1 MTPKAT
7 IVEINGIIKR
17 LIEASLSDQQNWPAL
32 TTLGGIDEI
41 CIPGNP
47 PLSVAMKNI
56 SYRDIYA
63 AMEAGKAFHIR
74 MLDGAFIQ
82 MCYRFSANEIA
93 SHRLC
98 MFPAPEL
105 ESFDNDPDI
114 YERDELY
121 ADIIGKNI
129 VHFPVRFDFDVDP
142 GKHIDVRHPKSH
154 LTLGQYPNCR
164 IPLAA
169 PLSPARFISFILRNF
184 YHNGFY
190 SSGLDSINCA
200 FAFPDTISA
209 SERRISHL
217 IG

>member
-7 IVEINGIIKR
+7 VTEITTIIRK
-17 LIEASLSDQQNWPAL
+17 LVEASLSDQQNWPAL
-32 TTLGGIDEI
+32 TSVGGFDEI

-47 PLSVAMKNI
+47 PLNVAMKNI
-56 SYRDIYA
+56 PYKDIYD
-63 AMEAGKAFHIR
+63 AMEQGKAFHIR

-82 MCYRFSANEIA
+82 MCYRFSAKKIV

-121 ADIIGKNI
+121 ADIVGKNI
-129 VHFPVRFDFDVDP
+129 VHFPVRFDFDIDP
-142 GKHIDVRHPKSH
+142 AKHVDVRHPKSH
-154 LTLGQYPNCR
+154 LTLGQYPHCR

-184 YHNGFY
+184 YHNAFY
-190 SSGLDSINCA
+190 SAGLDSINCA
-200 FAFPDTISA
+200 YVFPDTISA
-209 SERRISHL
+209 HERRVSHL